1 MASNIVEYILN
12 LKTNKASA
20 KLGNIATRSKE
31 VSSGLKTMAG
41 AVVGVGLAFA
51 AAGAALLKFA
61 QSQAD
66 VINDLNDLSVRSGVS
81 AKSINA
87 LKLAFVASGQEA
99 STVKGLLDKMPMIL
113 SSIDK
118 GAGNA
123 SKRFEDFNLK
133 LRDSEGEM
141 RSADDVMND
150 MIIAVQGVENPTE
163 RAAAA
168 VDLFGRQSAN
178 LMQALGNQSS
188 LKAFSDITERYGVD
202 VGPEASKQAAQF
214 QQSIGVLSVIV
225 ERFGQVFAKI
235 FGLKGFV
242 APLSFAMEMIV
253 ELTNVISN
261 STTFIKALIP
271 RMHKEF
277 DLAVLEIKKMVLD
290 LKDEILGFV
299 SFIVPIDVTQLQEDR
314 KKTFKEIRGIKSEI
328 ADLPDITEL
337 FVNIN
342 AKSRKDTVAFMHDFN
357 QFLDNLEGSGDGVK
371 PPPPPIV
378 PEIEDP
384 EKSIKNVLKMADIPM
399 GIKVESVDISEAVK
413 GISDSLADALD
424 FNIVLQK
431 ITTKMMGFAQL
442 LTSGPQKITEAILNS
457 FGPIGG
463 IISEAIGAI
472 ASLGQPVIEALN
484 AGIDRSIEL
493 STSSMQD
500 IISAQKDA
508 AKTLDALKRP
518 DSKEAQAASRVAKTE
533 QKIQAETL
541 KNELAALRGAPGEDM
556 AMAREIAMLQAE
568 IQAVTFANA
577 LGQAIQMLPGILFRV
592 LPSMLVDLSI
602 SIVEAIFS
610 LPMRIWE
617 ALKEGFRS
625 VVEALTLGLGDKFEA
640 AGNWFKESGQSIKEF
655 ILSIGK
661 GQGGLRFTGQESG
674 LAILHRNETVVP
686 ESGRRSQQTSRS
698 MAEHAG
704 GGGVNISINSLVTER
719 SAIDELV
726 RQIERRFSSYGNSRS
741 ILFN

>member
-66 VINDLNDLSVRSGVS
+66 VINDLNDLEVRSGVS

-150 MIIAVQGVENPTE
+150 MITAVQGVENPTE

-202 VGPEASKQAAQF
+202 VGPEASKQAAQI

-235 FGLKGFV
+235 FGLKGVV

-261 STTFIKALIP
+261 STTFINALIP

-290 LKDEILGFV
+290 LKDEILGFA

-371 PPPPPIV
+371 PPPIV

-384 EKSIKNVLKMADIPM
+384 EKSIKNVLNLADIPM

-431 ITTKMMGFAQL
+431 ITTKMTGFAQL
-442 LTSGPQKITEAILNS
+442 LTSGPQKITEAILSS

-508 AKTLDALKRP
+508 AKTLEALKRP

-556 AMAREIAMLQAE
+556 AMAREIAILQAE
-568 IQAVTFANA
+568 IQAVTFA
-577 LGQAIQMLPGILFRV
+577 QAIGQGIQMIPAMIFRV
-592 LPSMLVDLSI
+592 LGGMVVSLVR
-602 SIVEAIFS
+602 SIVEAIAS
-610 LPMRIWE
+610 LPLRIWD

-625 VVEALTLGLGDKFEA
+625 VVDALTLGLGDKFEA

-674 LAILHRNETVVP
+674 LAILHPKETVVP

-698 MAEHAG
+698 MSEHAG